1 MYKFVDKLPDN
12 YEEKKTLQ
20 RQLEQLPFKYQNMTL
35 SQYGELL
42 QRKMN
47 DQQDKIALYDE

>member
-12 YEEKKTLQ
+12 YEEKKILQ
-20 RQLEQLPFKYQNMTL
+20 RQLEKLPFKYQQMTL
-35 SQYGELL
+35 TQYGELL

-47 DQQDKIALYDE
+47 DQQDKTALQD